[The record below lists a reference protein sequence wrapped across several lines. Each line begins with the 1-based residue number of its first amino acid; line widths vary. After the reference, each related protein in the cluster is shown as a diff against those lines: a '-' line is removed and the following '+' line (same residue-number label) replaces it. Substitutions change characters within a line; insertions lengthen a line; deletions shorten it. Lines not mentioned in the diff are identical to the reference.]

1 MENSLQKFSG
11 FQSTLPARGSDR
23 PFPCNICFDTVS
35 IHAPREGERRPLSNT
50 TLDIQFQ
57 STLPARGSDE
67 IKFVFGFD
75 GRVSIHAPREGER
88 QAKATI
94 AAITNLFQ
102 STLPARGSDAR
113 VVRHFLFD
121 ISFQSTLPAR
131 GSDW

>member
-1 MENSLQKFSG
+1 MIVK
-11 FQSTLPARGSDR
+11 
-23 PFPCNICFDTVS
+23 VS
-35 IHAPREGERRPLSNT
+35 IHAPREGERRFWVGCLALRGVSIHAPREGERRHGVNSRLRRE
-50 TLDIQFQ
+50 FQ